1 MDLNTIKTLQE
12 FQFYSRIKR
21 ILTKVCYGLIL
32 GGIFIYIFY
41 GFNGKNSVKIVN
53 DYKSNR
59 KNFTT
64 EKIMTNPHIKLQ
76 YDDAQ
81 IYDIQALK
89 AIHQN
94 QLNGE
99 MLLFDVFADG
109 DLGKITAGEL
119 KIDEAGDHLVF
130 TKNPILILNQTEG
143 K

>member
-1 MDLNTIKTLQE
+1 MDLNTVKTLKE
-12 FQFYSRIKR
+12 FRLHSQIKR
-21 ILTKVCYGLIL
+21 VLTKICYGLIL

-41 GFNGKNSVKIVN
+41 GFSGKNSVKIIN
-53 DYKSNR
+53 DYKANR

-64 EKIMTNPHIKLQ
+64 EKVMTNPHIKLQ
-76 YDDAQ
+76 YDDSQ

-89 AIHQN
+89 AIN
-94 QLNGE
+94 SDKENGE

-119 KIDEAGDHLVF
+119 KIDDSGDHLVF
-130 TKNPILILNQTEG
+130 TKNPILILNQT